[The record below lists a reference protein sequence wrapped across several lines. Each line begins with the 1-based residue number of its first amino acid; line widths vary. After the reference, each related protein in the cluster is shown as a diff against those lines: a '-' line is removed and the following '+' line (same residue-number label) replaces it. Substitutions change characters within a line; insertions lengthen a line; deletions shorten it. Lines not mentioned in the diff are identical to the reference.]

1 MKAKIGYFLPQFPGQ
16 THIFLWRERQILAE
30 LEIETDLVST
40 QPPVKA
46 LSSHL
51 WAEEARKNTV
61 YLFPF
66 TAKDFISSFAE
77 FLKAGPAAWWQCLA
91 VIAKARD
98 TSLSEK
104 VKLLA
109 MVAVASKLAGLTKT
123 QGWSHIHVHSCAS
136 AGDIA
141 LFNSIL
147 TGCTYSMTLHGP
159 TLEVYGPNQEQ
170 KWKNS
175 SFVIVISQLLLGD
188 VKNKLANFLPKQLA
202 VAPMGVN
209 VAEIQRHTPYQSWQ
223 AGSSCRIFS
232 CGRLNR
238 VKGHKY
244 LIETVKLLR
253 HRGFDVRLQIAG
265 EDEQGGSGYHQE
277 LVKIIDN
284 KSMSEYV
291 ELLGAVSEK
300 RIREGLEEA
309 HIFALA
315 SLNEGVPVAVM
326 EAMAMEVPTVV
337 TDVGGTSELVD
348 DGVDAVLVRSEKPEE
363 MADAIANILQN
374 PELALSLSQA
384 SRKKIIAKF
393 SHRRSAETLAQCL
406 EELAKTNPPDL
417 RASENI

>member
-1 MKAKIGYFLPQFPGQ
+1 MKAKIGYFLSEFPGQ
-16 THIFLWRERQILAE
+16 THIFLWREREVLTTLGIA
-30 LEIETDLVST
+30 TDLVST
-40 QPPVKA
+40 QLPSKGV
-46 LSSHL
+46 SSHL

-66 TAKDFISSFAE
+66 TAKDFIDSFVE
-77 FLKAGPAAWWQCLA
+77 LLKAGPAAWLRCLA

-98 TSLSEK
+98 TSLSQK

-109 MVAVASKLAGLTKT
+109 MLAPAGKLAKLTKT
-123 QGWSHIHVHSCAS
+123 KGWSHIHVHSCANS
-136 AGDIA
+136 ANIA

-159 TLEVYGPNQEQ
+159 TLEQYGPNQPQ
-170 KWKNS
+170 KWQNAA
-175 SFVIVISQLLLGD
+175 FAIVISQLLLGD
-188 VKNKLANFLPKQLA
+188 VKNKLANFLPQQLV

-209 VAEIQRHTPYQSWQ
+209 VDEIKRLHPYQPWQ
-223 AGSSCRIFS
+223 PGTPCRIFS
-232 CGRLNR
+232 CGRLNI

-244 LIETVKLLR
+244 LIETVELLR
-253 HRGFDVRLQIAG
+253 KRGFDLRLQIAG

-277 LVKIIDN
+277 LAKIIHD
-284 KSMSEYV
+284 KSMSECV

-300 RIREGLEEA
+300 RIRQGLEEA

-326 EAMAMEVPTVV
+326 EAMAMEMPVVV

-348 DGVDAVLVRSEKPEE
+348 DGVDAILVKAEKPEE

-374 PELALSLSQA
+374 QQLALSLSQE

-393 SHRRSAETLAQCL
+393 SHHRSAETLAKCL
-406 EELAKTNPPDL
+406 EDLAKSNPPYSK
-417 RASENI
+417 ANKSM

>member
-30 LEIETDLVST
+30 LGIETDLVST

-66 TAKDFISSFAE
+66 TAKDFISSFTE

-209 VAEIQRHTPYQSWQ
+209 VAEIKRHTPYGPWQ

-232 CGRLNR
+232 CGRLNL

-253 HRGFDVRLQIAG
+253 DRGFDVRLQIAG

-277 LVKIIDN
+277 LEKIIDN

-300 RIREGLEEA
+300 RIRQGLEEA

-374 PELALSLSQA
+374 PELALSLSEE

-393 SHRRSAETLAQCL
+393 SHHRSAETLAQCL